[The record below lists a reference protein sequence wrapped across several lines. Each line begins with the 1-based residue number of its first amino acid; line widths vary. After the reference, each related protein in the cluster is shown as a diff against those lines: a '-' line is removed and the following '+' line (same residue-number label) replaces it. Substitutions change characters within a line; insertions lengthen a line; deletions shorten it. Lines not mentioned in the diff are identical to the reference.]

1 MKRRIIELVRR
12 IHWIPFCVGLSIGFA
27 SAGSVRLLAT
37 GSVEQFLDKTFTFA
51 ALCVVILT
59 LFLLCAAL
67 IIVLIHIGDDF

>member
-1 MKRRIIELVRR
+1 MALIRHIQWV
-12 IHWIPFCVGLSIGFA
+12 PVCVGLIIGFA